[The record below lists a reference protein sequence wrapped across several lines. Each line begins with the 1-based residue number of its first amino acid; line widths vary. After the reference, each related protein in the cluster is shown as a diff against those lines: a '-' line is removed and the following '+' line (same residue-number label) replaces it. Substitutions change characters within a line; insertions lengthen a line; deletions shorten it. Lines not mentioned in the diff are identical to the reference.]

1 MSSSLLRLT
10 TGGLT
15 GLGCDGAVVGLGN
28 EEAAVVLGRRD
39 RLTPHRGLGRR
50 QCGEDL
56 LLVALD
62 AL

>member
-1 MSSSLLRLT
+1 VVRL
-10 TGGLT
+10 G
-15 GLGCDGAVVGLGN
+15 D
-28 EEAAVVLGRRD
+28 EEGTVVLGRRD
-39 RLTPHRGLGRR
+39 RLMPHRGLGRR